1 MRRVDV
7 DGAPRRLLDGA
18 LVANNPTQFALAEAA
33 ALRRRKNRNKAVGK
47 EDAQLDLVVS
57 LGTGSAPARATSSSG
72 AEVLGLLSA
81 FANLAAARDFV
92 SGIID
97 LLTDTDATHDLVRRQ
112 LRDTWSTNLQERY
125 HRLDAVIDA
134 RHLGLAEGDAECLRD
149 LRAMALD
156 YIKRER
162 GLEWRHLVD
171 ALQRRSGGGTQ
182 RVYAVVDLD
191 EESMQVAKPHRAG
204 LLRPV
209 RKKFARATGLHGFFS
224 KKGRS

>member
-1 MRRVDV
+1 MFTFCSLQMQI
-7 DGAPRRLLDGA
+7 AISRLL
-18 LVANNPTQFALAEAA
+18 A
-33 ALRRRKNRNKAVGK
+33 ALHHRLRIAK
-47 EDAQLDLVVS
+47 
-57 LGTGSAPARATSSSG
+57 
-72 AEVLGLLSA
+72 
-81 FANLAAARDFV
+81 LAAARDFV

-112 LRDTWSTNLQERY
+112 LRDTWPSLIQERY

-171 ALQRRSGGGTQ
+171 ALRRRSGGGTQ

-204 LLRPV
+204 LMRPV
-209 RKKFARATGLHGFFS
+209 RKKFARDGAARLLLEEGPCIA
-224 KKGRS
+224 